1 MIASAMGSIAT
12 QGFAGFGSGGSWASL
27 LDGGVDGLLREV
39 NRGVMI
45 GGFAEEVAHDVPV
58 VSCFH
63 QHAIPFRDRM

>member
-12 QGFAGFGSGGSWASL
+12 RGSPDFGSGGSWASL

-45 GGFAEEVAHDVPV
+45 GGFADEVADDVPV
-58 VSCFH
+58 VGLH
-63 QHAIPFRDRM
+63 HHATPFRDRM